1 MIKSLLIAN
10 RGEIAVRVIRACKE
24 LGIRSVVVYSEADR
38 DSLPVRMADDSVCI
52 GPAPSSKSYL
62 NMSNIIAAAS
72 MKHVD
77 AIHPGV
83 GFLSEK
89 AEFAEMVV
97 KNGFIFIGPKAE
109 TISHMGDKVVAKTTA
124 KEYGVPTVPGIEG
137 SLKNPAQAVEAAE
150 QMGYP
155 VIIKAASGGG
165 GKGIRIVRK
174 PEDLLENVS
183 MASNEA
189 EKSFGDPTLYM
200 EKYLESARHIELQL
214 MGDQFGN
221 VVHFGERD
229 CSVQE
234 NQQKLVEEAPSP
246 VVTPEIRKEM
256 GECAIRMFKGIGYVG
271 AGTIEFLFQNGKFYF
286 MEVNARIQVEHPVT
300 ELVSGYDLIREQ
312 IHVCSGSKLSM
323 AQEDIVIRGYACEVR
338 INAKSAGTITDYLPP
353 GGYGIRIDSFLYNGY
368 KVSPHY
374 DSMLAK
380 VLVHANNRT
389 EGLSRMNRLLD
400 ELVLTGVPTNK
411 DIQKKIINSKIF
423 RSGIYGNDVLKYIM
437 AEETK

>member
-24 LGIRSVVVYSEADR
+24 LGIKSVVVYSEADR

-83 GFLSEK
+83 GFLSEN
-89 AEFAEMVV
+89 AEFAEMVI
-97 KNGFIFIGPKAE
+97 KNGFIFIGPKPE
-109 TISHMGDKVVAKTTA
+109 TIARMGDKVVAKRTA
-124 KEYGVPTVPGIEG
+124 KEYGVPCIPGVEG
-137 SLKNPAQAVEAAE
+137 SITSTAQAIEAATM
-150 QMGYP
+150 MGYP

-165 GKGIRIVRK
+165 GKGMRIVWK
-174 PEDLLENVS
+174 QEDLAENISV
-183 MASNEA
+183 ASNEA
-189 EKSFGDPTLYM
+189 AKSFGDATVYM
-200 EKYLESARHIELQL
+200 EKYIQNPRHIELQL

-229 CSVQE
+229 CSCQE
-234 NQQKLVEEAPSP
+234 NHQKLVEESPSP
-246 VVTPEIRKEM
+246 VITPEIRKEM
-256 GECAIRMFKGIGYVG
+256 GDCAIRLFKGIGYVG
-271 AGTIEFLFQNGKFYF
+271 AGTIEFLFIEGKFYF

-312 IHVCSGSKLSM
+312 ISVCSGAKLSM
-323 AQEDIVIRGYACEVR
+323 AQDDIKLRGYACEVR

-368 KVSPHY
+368 KVSPYY

-380 VLVHANNRT
+380 VLVHANDRT
-389 EGLSRMNRLLD
+389 EGLNRMNRLLD

-423 RSGIYGNDVLKYIM
+423 RSGIYGTDVLKHIM